1 MLKNRTW
8 DRPQDWDKMGGNEK
22 DQWNEISDNIE
33 QFYRDMKSQQHIST
47 SLNFKNM
54 TIDEKQSYIFFTT
67 LWKLKIESTMQAI
80 CFPKYFSLNEVRN

>member
-54 TIDEKQSYIFFTT
+54 T
-67 LWKLKIESTMQAI
+67 
-80 CFPKYFSLNEVRN
+80 